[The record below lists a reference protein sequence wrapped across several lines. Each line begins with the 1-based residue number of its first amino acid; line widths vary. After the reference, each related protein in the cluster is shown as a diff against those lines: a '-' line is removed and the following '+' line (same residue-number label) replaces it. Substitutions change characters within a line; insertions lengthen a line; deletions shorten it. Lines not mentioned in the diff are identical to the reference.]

1 MCREVEV
8 TEAEVG
14 EMQPQAKVCPK
25 LGEAGRGGGCFS
37 PGASG
42 ENGPG
47 DMLRLDFWPLE
58 L

>member
-25 LGEAGRGGGCFS
+25 LGEAGRGGGGGS
-37 PGASG
+37 LL
-42 ENGPG
+42 E
-47 DMLRLDFWPLE
+47 PLE
-58 L
+58 RMALVTR